1 MKVTRCLAVK
11 KKGSTQQCTSHPL
24 KGHTLCGTHAR
35 AKTVQV
41 WKDVQVVDHRV
52 VVCQSVARKWAV
64 LHRLR
69 FGGPGVLKRKDLA
82 NDDELVSGEES
93 NRQHPFEYFAF
104 TENGK
109 IWWFDFGTIW
119 TWSLKSLT
127 PSNPYTKV
135 PLDKA
140 TRQRLRDFWSYRIRN
155 HIKIPFEPED
165 VDERLNTRLNFLCQ
179 TFIDHGFT
187 DVEPRQIAN
196 LSKQSHMTM
205 WKFLFEDVANIEGPL
220 RGWCR
225 YMLARQITTCNTLT
239 YVINSLRILMRYVT
253 EKKEA
258 YCTVFSV
265 MSAIYRC

>member
-11 KKGSTQQCTSHPL
+11 KRGSTQQCTSHPL

-35 AKTVQV
+35 AKTVQI
-41 WKDVQVVDHRV
+41 WKDVQVVDP
-52 VVCQSVARKWAV
+52 
-64 LHRLR
+64 RLR
-69 FGGPGVLKRKDLA
+69 FGGPGVLKRKGLA

-109 IWWFDFGTIW
+109 IWWFDFGSIW

-135 PLDKA
+135 PLDKP
-140 TRQRLRDFWSYRIRN
+140 TRQRLRDFWSYRTR
-155 HIKIPFEPED
+155 HYIKVPFEPED
-165 VDERLNTRLNFLCQ
+165 VDERLNTRLNFLSQ

-187 DVEPRQIAN
+187 DVEPRQIAR

-205 WKFLFEDVANIEGPL
+205 WKFLFEDVENIEGPL

>member
-1 MKVTRCLAVK
+1 MHRCLAVK
-11 KKGSTQQCTSHPL
+11 KKGSTQQCSSHPL
-24 KGHTLCGTHAR
+24 RGHTLCGTHAR
-35 AKTVQV
+35 AKTVQI
-41 WKDVQVVDHRV
+41 WKDVQVVDSRI
-52 VVCQSVARKWAV
+52 VVCQSVARKWCV

-104 TENGK
+104 SENGK
-109 IWWFDFGTIW
+109 IWWFDFGSIW

-135 PLDKA
+135 LLDKP
-140 TRQRLRDFWSYRIRN
+140 TRQRLRDFWSYRTR
-155 HIKIPFEPED
+155 HYIKVPFEPED
-165 VDERLNTRLNFLCQ
+165 IDERLNTRLNFLCQ

-187 DVEPRQIAN
+187 DIEPRQLSR

-205 WKFLFEDVANIEGPL
+205 WKFLFEDVENIEGPL

-225 YMLARQITTCNTLT
+225 YMLARQITNCNTLT

>member
-1 MKVTRCLAVK
+1 MNRCLAVK
-11 KKGSTQQCTSHPL
+11 KKGSTQQCLSHPL

-35 AKTVQV
+35 AKTVQL
-41 WKDVQVVDHRV
+41 WKDVQVADPRIIL
-52 VVCQSVARKWAV
+52 CQSIARKWAV

-69 FGGPGVLKRKDLA
+69 FGGPGVLKRKGLA

-109 IWWFDFGTIW
+109 IWWFDFGTMW
-119 TWSLKSLT
+119 TWSLKSLN

-135 PLDKA
+135 VLDKE
-140 TRQRLRDFWSYRIRN
+140 TRQRLREFWAYRTR
-155 HIKIPFEPED
+155 HSMKIPSEPEN
-165 VDERLNTRLNFLCQ
+165 VDERFDTRLHFLCQ
-179 TFIDHGFT
+179 TFIDHGFI
-187 DVEPRQIAN
+187 DIEPRQLAR

-205 WKFLFEDVANIEGPL
+205 WKFLLEDVENNGGLL
-220 RGWCR
+220 RTWCR
-225 YMLARQITTCNTLT
+225 YMLARQITTSNSLT